1 MGKHEKERPKCPVC
15 NGSGKTSY
23 SKDGTTVQ
31 VTCSVCHGS
40 GKS

>member
-15 NGSGKTSY
+15 NGTGKSSY
-23 SKDGTTVQ
+23 SNDGTV
-31 VTCSVCHGS
+31 VTINCTACGGS